1 MNSIEEI
8 WEKGNQDISVDK
20 SLDEAFIRDCISKTS
35 ISITSKLPKSIW
47 FGVVASLVS
56 SLGFIYNISFYSNNS
71 SILAT
76 IFLLLVLSIAM
87 TVFMLVQL
95 RVVKNMDSKG
105 YDLHKL
111 LQYKIKYFNT
121 RLKITRYSVALS
133 IVFVT
138 FGINLTM
145 ENSDGIFELNKILT
159 LSIFYVF
166 AHLILV
172 FLQKF
177 THDIYLKQLRN
188 ALYNLKENTL
198 TSLDN
203 ELKKHRRIVKIIG
216 IIIGIIF
223 IAGIFLLLLNTKI

>member
-8 WEKGNQDISVDK
+8 WEKGNQEISLDK
-20 SLDEAFIRDCISKTS
+20 SLDEAFIRDSISKTS

-47 FGVVASLVS
+47 FGVAASLVS
-56 SLGFIYNISFYSNNS
+56 SLELIYNISFYSNNS

-76 IFLLLVLSIAM
+76 ICLLLVLSILM

-95 RVVKNMDSKG
+95 RVIKNMDNKE
-105 YDLHKL
+105 YNLHKL

-121 RLKITRYSVALS
+121 RLKITRYTVALS

-145 ENSDGIFELNKILT
+145 ENSDGIFELNKILM

-166 AHLILV
+166 AYLIMV
-172 FLQKF
+172 YLQKF

-198 TSLDN
+198 ISLDN
-203 ELKKHRRIVKIIG
+203 ELKKHRRIVKLIG

>member
-8 WEKGNQDISVDK
+8 WENGNQEISEDK
-20 SLDEAFIRDCISKTS
+20 SLNESFIRDSISKTS
-35 ISITSKLPKSIW
+35 ISITSKLPKTIW
-47 FGVVASLVS
+47 FGVAASLGS
-56 SLGFIYNISFYSNNS
+56 SLAFIYNISFYSNNS

-76 IFLLLVLSIAM
+76 ICFLLVLSITM
-87 TVFMLVQL
+87 VVFMLVQL
-95 RVVKNMDSKG
+95 RIIKNMDTKE

-121 RLKITRYSVALS
+121 RLKFTRYSVALS

-145 ENSDGIFELNKILT
+145 ENGDGIFELNKILL
-159 LSIFYVF
+159 LSIIYVF
-166 AHLILV
+166 AYLIMV
-172 FLQKF
+172 YLQKF

-188 ALYNLKENTL
+188 ALYNLKEDTL

-216 IIIGIIF
+216 IIIGIFF
-223 IAGIFLLLLNTKI
+223 IAGIFLLLLNTKV